1 MGHLNGF
8 WPGEIGILNNSFQ
21 QSQMLA
27 PLMRRA
33 GGGAGNAYSDDS
45 GNSQAKPLTGSR

>member
-21 QSQMLA
+21 KSQMLA
-27 PLMRRA
+27 PLM
-33 GGGAGNAYSDDS
+33 GGGGGGGNAYSDDS

>member
-21 QSQMLA
+21 KSQMLA
-27 PLMRRA
+27 PLM
-33 GGGAGNAYSDDS
+33 GGVGGGNAYSDDS